1 MHQLPTPGG
10 SNDLD
15 SFMEAFYQQSR
26 RLPPANVNVSSP
38 VQAMMMM
45 TSPVVTKRV
54 AAEGSTR
61 VANLLK
67 AGKSDEEII
76 EDLFLASLSRRPT
89 ADEVEVAKRVIAK
102 DKKTGVENIQ
112 WALLNSTEFLVNH

>member
-1 MHQLPTPGG
+1 
-10 SNDLD
+10 
-15 SFMEAFYQQSR
+15 
-26 RLPPANVNVSSP
+26 
-38 VQAMMMM
+38 MMMM